1 MYVPVKGGAEAIAA
15 SRAAVDKA
23 RRGDLG
29 LDEIAIEQIIEQ
41 MALAVDRV
49 MTEGG
54 LYDRRLAAIALKQ
67 SQGDMA
73 EAVFLLR
80 AHRAQLVDFGAAEML
95 DLNHLKRTR
104 HISATQKELVGGQ
117 ILGATYD
124 YTHRLL
130 DFSLANSSQPNAE
143 SSESV
148 SESPAVAVD
157 KNSTQTTHY
166 EDLIRREAPQ
176 EPVDITRK
184 VTALEVGSSERLA
197 TLVRGE
203 EGYLTG
209 LAYESLRRA
218 SSTHP
223 YVAELSAG
231 AIEVMVAVEE
241 LGLTVSVGEIDLTA
255 CTTLMPD
262 FGQEAQLLEGFGIA
276 FGANER
282 KAVAMGVVDLA
293 VKSDQ
298 NLSADVLMHV
308 DGVASSGYVSHL
320 KLPHYS
326 DFDADIARLRRVHAQ
341 KKL

>member
-1 MYVPVKGGAEAIAA
+1 MYVPVKGGAKAIAA
-15 SRAAVDKA
+15 SRAAVEKA

-67 SQGDMA
+67 SQGDLA

-80 AHRAQLVDFGAAEML
+80 AHRAQLADFGTAEML
-95 DLNHLKRTR
+95 DLKHLKQTR

-130 DFSLANSSQPNAE
+130 DFNLANSSQHSVEPSKSVAE
-143 SSESV
+143 
-148 SESPAVAVD
+148 PLAATVD
-157 KNSTQTTHY
+157 KSATSAIHY
-166 EDLIRREAPQ
+166 EDLIQREAPQ

-184 VTALEVGSSERLA
+184 VTSGEVGASEILA
-197 TLVRGE
+197 SLVRGE

-209 LAYESLRRA
+209 LAYESLRQA

-231 AIEVMVAVEE
+231 SIEVMVAVDD
-241 LGLTVSVGEIDLTA
+241 LGLTVSVGDIDLTA

-262 FGQEAQLLEGFGIA
+262 FRQEAQLIEGFGIA

-293 VKSDQ
+293 VKSDH

-308 DGVASSGYVSHL
+308 DGVAASGYVSHL